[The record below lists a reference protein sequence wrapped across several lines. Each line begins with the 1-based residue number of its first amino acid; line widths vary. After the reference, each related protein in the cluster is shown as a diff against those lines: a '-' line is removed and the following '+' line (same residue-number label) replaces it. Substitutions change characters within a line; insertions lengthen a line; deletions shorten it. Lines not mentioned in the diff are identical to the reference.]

1 MKNVQ
6 IISLK
11 MVKEKALAYEYD
23 KQINCTEIAA
33 NILKSFIGDE
43 SQEVLAMVTLD
54 TKNKV
59 TGLFE
64 VHRGALSKSLVSPK
78 EVAKRALLAN
88 AASVII
94 AHNHPSGDCT
104 PSGNDRQVHEV
115 LSESLAT
122 LEINLLD
129 SMVIGETTYYS
140 FAADQKMW
148 F

>member
-23 KQINCTEIAA
+23 KKVDCSETAA

-43 SQEVLAMVTLD
+43 SQEVLAMITLD
-54 TKNKV
+54 TKNKI

-104 PSGNDRQVHEV
+104 PSGNDYQVHEA
-115 LSESLAT
+115 LRESLAT
-122 LEINLLD
+122 IEVGLLD
-129 SMVIGETTYYS
+129 SLVIGENTYYS
-140 FAADQKMW
+140 LGAEQKMW

>member
-33 NILKSFIGDE
+33 NIFKSFIGDE

-94 AHNHPSGDCT
+94 AHNHPSGNLQ
-104 PSGNDRQVHEV
+104 PSDADRAVTER
-115 LSESLAT
+115 LREAGEL
-122 LEINLLD
+122 LGINLVD
-129 SMVIGETTYYS
+129 HIIITRDGFQSII
-140 FAADQKMW
+140 
-148 F
+148 